1 MLKTILEKKEK
12 KVEYIEL
19 IYDLIFVYIIGR
31 NNLLLH
37 DFADGFVALPAFFAY
52 VMTTLA
58 VIQIWNYTTYYI
70 NIYGRH
76 SLREHV
82 FLFVNMFLLYF
93 IGEGTRSDWQRFHTQ
108 YHVAWALILVNI
120 GLQYLFE
127 FYRHKAEDQGRKHRI
142 RMAVIL
148 LAEAAIVALGI
159 PVYQKTGTVWL
170 SLAAI
175 IFGMVVMLLFG
186 RRSNTGA
193 VDFPHLS
200 ERAML
205 YVVFTFGEM
214 IIGIASYF
222 EGAFSWRNT
231 YFALMAFLIV
241 VGLFLSYGV
250 FYDHIVDR
258 EKETNGLGYMLLH
271 IFIIFSMNNITNGL
285 EFMREDEIRIW
296 PKVLFLIGSLILFFA
311 FLFVLGGQYAK
322 AKCERYKRLC
332 LWAALPCVVFTALML
347 LLRNNMMI
355 NIAFT
360 VVFVFT
366 VFTVLYRYGRKME
379 TSIIRGTE
387 TNGQTFGASDS
398 RN

>member
-1 MLKTILEKKEK
+1 MLKNLLEKKEK

-19 IYDLIFVYIIGR
+19 IYDLIFVYVVGR

-82 FLFVNMFLLYF
+82 FLFINMFLLYF
-93 IGEGTRSDWQRFHTQ
+93 IGESTRSDWQRFHTQ
-108 YHVAWALILVNI
+108 YHVAWALILVNV
-120 GLQYLFE
+120 GLQYLIE
-127 FYRHKAEDQGRKHRI
+127 LRSHKAECQGGKHML
-142 RMAVIL
+142 RMAAIL
-148 LAEAAIVALGI
+148 LTEAAIVALDI

-175 IFGMVVMLLFG
+175 LFGMAAMLLLG
-186 RRSNTGA
+186 RHGSTGA

-205 YVVFTFGEM
+205 YIVFTFGEM

-231 YFALMAFLIV
+231 YFALMAFLIA

-250 FYDHIVDR
+250 FYDRIVDR
-258 EKETNGLGYMLLH
+258 EKETNGMGYMLLH

-285 EFMREDEIRIW
+285 EFMREEEIRVL
-296 PKVLFLIGSLILFFA
+296 PKVLFLIGSFILFFA
-311 FLFVLGGQYAK
+311 FLFVLGGRYAK
-322 AKCERYKRLC
+322 TRCERYNRLC
-332 LWAALPCVVFTALML
+332 LWAALPCAVYAALML
-347 LLRNNMMI
+347 LLRNNMLV
-355 NIAFT
+355 NIALT
-360 VVFVFT
+360 VVFVFA

-379 TSIIRGTE
+379 TPIVQGAE
-387 TNGQTFGASDS
+387 TNG
-398 RN
+398 

>member
-1 MLKTILEKKEK
+1 MLKNLLEKKEK

-19 IYDLIFVYIIGR
+19 IYDLIFVYVIGR

-37 DFADGFVALPAFFAY
+37 DFADGFVTLPAFYAY

-76 SLREHV
+76 SLRDHV

-108 YHVAWALILVNI
+108 YHVAWALILVNV

-127 FYRHKAEDQGRKHRI
+127 FFRHRAEGHARRQTVI
-142 RMAVIL
+142 MTVIL
-148 LAEAAIVALGI
+148 LTEAAIAALDI

-175 IFGMVVMLLFG
+175 LFGMAAVLLFG
-186 RRSNTGA
+186 QRRSTGA

-222 EGAFSWRNT
+222 EGDFSWRNT
-231 YFALMAFLIV
+231 YFALMAFLIA

-250 FYDHIVDR
+250 FYDRIVDR

-285 EFMREDEIRIW
+285 EFMRENEIRIM
-296 PKVLFLIGSLILFFA
+296 PKVLFLIGSFLLFFT
-311 FLFVLGGQYAK
+311 FLFVLGGRYAK
-322 AKCERYKRLC
+322 KKCEKYKRLC
-332 LWAALPCVVFTALML
+332 LWAALPGVVFSALML
-347 LLRNNMMI
+347 LLRNNMLV
-355 NIAFT
+355 NIALT
-360 VVFVFT
+360 AVFVFT
-366 VFTVLYRYGRKME
+366 VFVLLFRYGRKME
-379 TSIIRGTE
+379 ASAEQETE
-387 TNGQTFGASDS
+387 ATEEN
-398 RN
+398 

>member
-1 MLKTILEKKEK
+1 MVKTLLEKKEK

-82 FLFVNMFLLYF
+82 FLFINMFLLYF
-93 IGEGTRSDWQRFHTQ
+93 IGESTRSDWQRFHTQ
-108 YHVAWALILVNI
+108 YHAAWALILVNI
-120 GLQYLFE
+120 GLQYLIE
-127 FYRHKAEDQGRKHRI
+127 LHSHKAEGQGGKHMI
-142 RMAVIL
+142 RMAAIL
-148 LAEAAIVALGI
+148 LTEAAIVALDI

-175 IFGMVVMLLFG
+175 LFGIAAMLFLG

-205 YVVFTFGEM
+205 YIVFTFGEM

-285 EFMREDEIRIW
+285 EFMREEEIRVL
-296 PKVLFLIGSLILFFA
+296 PKVLFLIGSFILFFA
-311 FLFVLGGQYAK
+311 FLFVLGGRYAK
-322 AKCERYKRLC
+322 TRCERYKRLC
-332 LWAALPCVVFTALML
+332 LWAALPCTVYAALMM
-347 LLRNNMMI
+347 LLRNNMLI
-355 NIAFT
+355 NIALT

-366 VFTVLYRYGRKME
+366 VFTVLYRYGRKM
-379 TSIIRGTE
+379 GTPIVQVAE
-387 TNGQTFGASDS
+387 TNG
-398 RN
+398 